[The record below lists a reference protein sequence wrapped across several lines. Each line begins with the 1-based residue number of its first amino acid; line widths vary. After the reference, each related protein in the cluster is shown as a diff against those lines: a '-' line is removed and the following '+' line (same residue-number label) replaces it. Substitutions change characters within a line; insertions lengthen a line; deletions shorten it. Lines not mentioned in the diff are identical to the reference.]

1 MRFFSPVRRQAHH
14 WADGNT
20 HTPPPQLQKFRAM
33 LLRNGRAIA
42 TKVGSAAPLRQASTH
57 VPRAAAA
64 ASFDGQ
70 NRSTW
75 GSAAFLAAT
84 GVVAGAA
91 AAAFAL
97 NGSPAQCAGD
107 KTYTLKEVAKRD
119 GGADSGG
126 RTWVT
131 RGDGVY
137 DITEFIAS
145 HPGGECAGL
154 FASAAVLWHYRAAMT
169 RLGPHHPCGAVVGD
183 HDLAAQ
189 F

>member
-1 MRFFSPVRRQAHH
+1 
-14 WADGNT
+14 
-20 HTPPPQLQKFRAM
+20 M
-33 LLRNGRAIA
+33 LLRNGLAMV
-42 TKVGSAAPLRQASTH
+42 TKVGSAAPLRQASAH
-57 VPRAAAA
+57 VPRAAA

-70 NRSTW
+70 NRNTW
-75 GSAAFLAAT
+75 GLAAVAAT

-97 NGSPAQCAGD
+97 NDFPAQCVGNT
-107 KTYTLKEVAKRD
+107 TYTLKEVAKRD

-145 HPGGECAGL
+145 HPGGE
-154 FASAAVLWHYRAAMT
+154 
-169 RLGPHHPCGAVVGD
+169 
-183 HDLAAQ
+183 
-189 F
+189 